1 MITGGSVMAKKYNQD
16 FKDMLIEL
24 HAAGKGPGE
33 LSKDYDVLIATLGKW
48 FTEHK
53 QATTKDPSSAE
64 FAKMRAE
71 YLQMKQEN
79 EILKK
84 ALGIFAKQNK

>member
-1 MITGGSVMAKKYNQD
+1 MITGGSVMPKKYNQD

-24 HAAGKGPGE
+24 HAAGKGPAE
-33 LSKDYDVLIATLGKW
+33 LSKDYDVPVATLGKW
-48 FTEHK
+48 FTENK
-53 QATTKDPSSAE
+53 QTAAKDYSTADV
-64 FAKMRAE
+64 AAMRAE

-84 ALGIFAKQNK
+84 ALGIFAKPTK

>member
-1 MITGGSVMAKKYNQD
+1 MAKKYNQD

-24 HAAGKGPGE
+24 HAAGKRTGE
-33 LSKDYDVLIATLGKW
+33 LSKDYEVPIATLGKW

-53 QATTKDPSSAE
+53 QATTKDLSSADV
-64 FAKMRAE
+64 AKMRAD